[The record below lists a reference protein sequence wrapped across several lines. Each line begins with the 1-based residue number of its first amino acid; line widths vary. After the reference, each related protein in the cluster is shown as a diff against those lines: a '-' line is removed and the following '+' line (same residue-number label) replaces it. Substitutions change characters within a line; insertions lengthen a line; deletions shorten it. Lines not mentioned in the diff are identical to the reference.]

1 MENCVGT
8 TQTEV
13 WTEVFASAGLAGVLA
28 LCSGTLSQKETNTIK
43 AINNFAVANS
53 YVRPHMVN
61 ELLWVLRQALTRTSG
76 ATD

>member
-13 WTEVFASAGLAGVLA
+13 WTEVFASTGLCGVLA
-28 LCSGTLSQKETNTIK
+28 LCSGTLSAKETNTIK
-43 AINNFAVANS
+43 YINNFAVTNS
-53 YVRPHMVN
+53 YVRKWMVN
-61 ELLWVLRQALTRTSG
+61 KTVEILRNALTRTSG